1 MIELD
6 QLLDKLRILAQ
17 GPVNFEILLL
27 HLGQSFKKQHAET
40 DVIQGLLLK
49 NLIQDEITSH
59 LGKARDGNGKRSLT
73 F

>member
-6 QLLDKLRILAQ
+6 QLLDKLRILTQ
-17 GPVNFEILLL
+17 GPVNLEILLL
-27 HLGQSFKKQHAET
+27 HVGKSFKKQHAET

-49 NLIQDEITSH
+49 NLVQDEITGH
-59 LGKARDGNGKRSLT
+59 LGKTRDGNSKRSLT